1 MFGEHFY
8 HKQIR
13 NTVIAFGTI
22 FNNIHIKRLDSS
34 GNPLQNIK
42 VPLSYSPREKF
53 IARLEQQASLTGTD
67 SSVTGVQTCALPILS
82 DQGLKVHL

>member
-8 HKQIR
+8 HKKIR

-22 FNNIHIKRLDSS
+22 FNNVNIKRLDSS

-42 VPLSYSPREKF
+42 VPFSCKIRRT
-53 IARLEQQASLTGTD
+53 ARLNWR
-67 SSVTGVQTCALPILS
+67 
-82 DQGLKVHL
+82 

>member
-8 HKQIR
+8 HKKIR

-22 FNNIHIKRLDSS
+22 FNNINIKRLDSS

-42 VPLSYSPREKF
+42 VFLSYSKKKSF
-53 IARLEQQASLTGTD
+53 Y
-67 SSVTGVQTCALPILS
+67 S
-82 DQGLKVHL
+82 D